1 MSQPLGFIDP
11 QHPNKVCLLQKSID
25 GLLQTPHA
33 WYNKL
38 SGFLIFVGFVIS
50 TSDSSLFCWKNKNDC
65 VLLLVYIDCIII
77 IWSSQ
82 QIVSELINR
91 LSKQFRLK
99 DMGSLKF
106 FLGMELTKI
115 PSIDC
120 YLLSQTRYVE
130 DLFKRTSMDS
140 AKLTITPMVST
151 TKLNSVDGVSLL
163 DKFLY

>member
-1 MSQPLGFIDP
+1 
-11 QHPNKVCLLQKSID
+11 
-25 GLLQTPHA
+25 
-33 WYNKL
+33 
-38 SGFLIFVGFVIS
+38 
-50 TSDSSLFCWKNKNDC
+50 
-65 VLLLVYIDCIII
+65 
-77 IWSSQ
+77 
-82 QIVSELINR
+82 
-91 LSKQFRLK
+91 
-99 DMGSLKF
+99 MGSLKF